1 MQKCV
6 GCLFRLRRITTL
18 KSFEDYDFDS
28 FDYSK
33 KYHLHIDF
41 DTPIFANAAA
51 SSKDVCVV
59 TLKKNGKKK
68 VFDNFDEFYKTFEE
82 KYSKTY
88 KLWDFDIP
96 LIAFAI
102 TGVNNQLNEMVSKS
116 WVGDYTLY
124 IGGKKN
130 FRKDLYPEYKGNRQ
144 KSPAMRQVLVDYVL
158 HKYAD
163 KVKQADNEEAED
175 HCLSEVLKDIDNN
188 VVGYVDKDLTTQSA
202 YFFNYKKQDKGVFF
216 INEDQAFFNLCCQI
230 LHGDSTD
237 NIFGI
242 NFITNELRQA
252 FQIKTK
258 SIGAA
263 TAERLLNDVQHDKQ
277 KMKER
282 ICEVYK
288 LSYGKYWKERLQFTG
303 SLVFISKRPKEY
315 FDVDKFMRG
324 IEVEY

>member
-1 MQKCV
+1 M
-6 GCLFRLRRITTL
+6 

-102 TGVNNQLNEMVSKS
+102 TGVNNQLNEMVLHS

-130 FRKDLYPEYKGNRQ
+130 FRKELYPDYKGNRQ

-158 HKYAD
+158 HKYRD

-175 HCLSEVLKDIDNN
+175 QCLSEASKDIVNS

-202 YFFNYKKQDKGVFF
+202 YFFNYKNQDKGVFF
-216 INEDQAFFNLCCQI
+216 INEDQAFYNLCCQI
-230 LHGDSTD
+230 LHGDRSTD
-237 NIFGI
+237 NIRGI
-242 NFITNELRQA
+242 DFVSDEVKDKYNVKA
-252 FQIKTK
+252 K
-258 SIGAA
+258 SIGEA
-263 TAERLLNDVQHDKQ
+263 TAEKLLEDVQYNKQ
-277 KMKER
+277 LMKER
-282 ICEVYK
+282 IVDIYK
-288 LSYGKYWKERLQFTG
+288 LSYGHFWRAQLQFTG
-303 SLVFISKRPKEY
+303 SLVFISKRSKEY

-324 IEVEY
+324 IEVEH